1 MELVLIKQ
9 GCMLQDVQV
18 GDQPKIS
25 GGPARGE
32 KRWKNVVHTA
42 KRLPYEVGKRC
53 PGEAATGG
61 LSPVRQWV
69 IATLKMLALLLVYD
83 IYK

>member
-1 MELVLIKQ
+1 MESVLIKQ

-32 KRWKNVVHTA
+32 KN
-42 KRLPYEVGKRC
+42 
-53 PGEAATGG
+53 GEKVPRRGH
-61 LSPVRQWV
+61 SPVRQRV
-69 IATLKMLALLLVYD
+69 IATLKMLALLLV
-83 IYK
+83 

>member
-1 MELVLIKQ
+1 MESVLIKQ

-32 KRWKNVVHTA
+32 KNGEKVVRTA

-53 PGEAATGG
+53 PGEAT
-61 LSPVRQWV
+61 VRSGSE
-69 IATLKMLALLLVYD
+69 
-83 IYK
+83 